1 MTKINLKINNIP
13 VQAEPGSTILE
24 AAREAGIQIPT
35 CYLKDVNKTGPPRL
49 HG

>member
-13 VQAEPGSTILE
+13 VQAEPGSRHPDPNALLFK
-24 AAREAGIQIPT
+24 RRQQDGR
-35 CYLKDVNKTGPPRL
+35 LPRL